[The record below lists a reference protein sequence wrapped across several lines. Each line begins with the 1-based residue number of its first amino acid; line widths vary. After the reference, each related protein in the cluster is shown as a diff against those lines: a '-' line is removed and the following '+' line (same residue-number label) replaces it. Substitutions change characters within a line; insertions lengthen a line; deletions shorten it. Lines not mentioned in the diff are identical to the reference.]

1 MKPYA
6 HVVLSEPLFEEQA
19 VIGKTTALGAQ
30 RTMQQMPQFGPLMQS
45 ITALDSFDKRRRE
58 YKRVGW
64 IYAARNPS
72 FVDPVFKIGQS
83 KVSPA
88 ERVRQLSS
96 STSVYRPFEL
106 VYWVHVSNRERA
118 EGYAHQLL
126 QECRVNPGREF
137 FAATVVEVA
146 RALDQAAASFPIPLG
161 RTARSGFLRPGL
173 APITVPCPRCDT
185 ANRAPRLLVP
195 IRISCGN
202 CSEMLGGDSKTR
214 PIRCI
219 VPTPLC

>member
-1 MKPYA
+1 
-6 HVVLSEPLFEEQA
+6 
-19 VIGKTTALGAQ
+19 
-30 RTMQQMPQFGPLMQS
+30 MQQMPQYGPLMQS
-45 ITALDSFDKRRRE
+45 IMALDSFDKRRRE

-88 ERVRQLSS
+88 VRVHQLSS

-106 VYWVHVSNRERA
+106 VYWVHVSDRDRA

-126 QECRVNPGREF
+126 QEHRVNPGREF
-137 FAATVVEVA
+137 FEASVVEVA
-146 RALDQAAASFPIPLG
+146 RALDQAAAYFPIPLG
-161 RTARSGFLRPGL
+161 RTARSGVLGPGL
-173 APITVPCPRCDT
+173 APITVRCSRCGT
-185 ANRAPRLLVP
+185 ASRAPQLLVP

-202 CSEMLGGDSKTR
+202 CAETLTLAAPASPG
-214 PIRCI
+214 
-219 VPTPLC
+219 